1 VTDVKV
7 RFGFTV
13 GPEVSAE
20 QFPGIIDD
28 LERLSF
34 DSVWIPEVLLQST
47 LDPIV
52 ALTFAAARTTRL
64 KLGSHLI
71 IPGKNPVLLARQL
84 AQLDRFSNG
93 RLLIVGVLGLPDEAE
108 AGAQML
114 GRSERSA
121 ALAEVVP
128 LLRRLWSGD
137 TVDHDGA
144 RHQLSGVRVTPTP
157 MQEPLEIWLAGQV
170 PAALKRCGEMGDG
183 WMPGLVLPTEAAELR
198 IQIERAAADAGR
210 SVDPEHYGVNLFYSS
225 GPLPAAVADR
235 LSSRRSSGAVDE
247 LVPVGMDALR
257 ARVDEWLA
265 AGFSKFLVRPVVPP
279 TDWTDELEMLA
290 SEILPLTV

>member
-1 VTDVKV
+1 MKV

-13 GPEVSAE
+13 GPDVSAE
-20 QFPGIIDD
+20 QFPGVVDD
-28 LERLSF
+28 LERLKF

-121 ALAEVVP
+121 ALAEVVA

-137 TVDHDGA
+137 TVDHAGA

-183 WMPGLVLPTEAAELR
+183 WMPGLVLPKEAAELR
-198 IQIERAAADAGR
+198 VQIERAAADVGR
-210 SVDPEHYGVNLFYSS
+210 SMDPEHYGVNLFYSS
-225 GPLPAAVADR
+225 GPLPAAVVDR
-235 LSSRRSSGAVDE
+235 FSSRRSSGSVDE

-279 TDWTDELEMLA
+279 RDWTDELEMLA